1 MQELQSGIALA
12 LCFKHCY
19 GNQCSERTLSD
30 LEQALIDWE
39 KVEMRVNDNMVT
51 NMQSGGGC
59 YTLQGDSD
67 GAAGNS
73 YSGMKIRHTVYALG
87 IELLLVKQNTGMAS

>member
-1 MQELQSGIALA
+1 MTQCQGCNDGIAKTQQQLA
-12 LCFKHCY
+12 AEISAFFH
-19 GNQCSERTLSD
+19 SE
-30 LEQALIDWE
+30 I
-39 KVEMRVNDNMVT
+39 RVNDNMVT

-73 YSGMKIRHTVYALG
+73 YSGMKIRHTVCALG
-87 IELLLVKQNTGMAS
+87 MELLLVTKHWYDLMNLSWRYRT